1 MESVPAV
8 DVTGL
13 LRALTAG
20 DEEALPQL
28 VSILYHELRRI
39 AYGYMS
45 PEREAHSSNQR
56 LNQ

>member
-1 MESVPAV
+1 MESVPGV

-20 DEEALPQL
+20 DEQALPQL
-28 VSILYHELRRI
+28 VSILYHELWQI

-45 PEREAHSSNQR
+45 R
-56 LNQ
+56 